1 MVSGTTLNPTLLK
14 EQKKKS
20 TVELWRKI
28 KTYEDKEW
36 TRKYHDPNPNK
47 KCFGGKVTIYMKDGS
62 KIVEEKGVADAHP
75 AGQRPFRRSNYIEK
89 FNMLTDGII
98 SNKEAKRFLQLVQ
111 NLKNLKAKDISKL
124 NVEVMSKIHKK
135 RPKKSSIF

>member
-1 MVSGTTLNPTLLK
+1 M
-14 EQKKKS
+14 EF
-20 TVELWRKI
+20 R
-28 KTYEDKEW
+28 
-36 TRKYHDPNPNK
+36 
-47 KCFGGKVTIYMKDGS
+47 
-62 KIVEEKGVADAHP
+62 
-75 AGQRPFRRSNYIEK
+75 RRSNYIEK